1 MEFVIEKATVKQAKA
16 KVAING
22 PAGSGK
28 TMTALILAR
37 ELGPKILVIDTEN
50 RTSAKYANEFDFDIL
65 PLTEYKLTTYIAALE
80 YAAGQ
85 GYDVVIV
92 DSLSH
97 AWAGAGGA
105 LEQVD
110 KEGGKSKF
118 TSGWRVVTPLHN
130 KLIETILTY
139 PTHLIATIRMKMDYI
154 LTTNEKGQQIP
165 QKAGMGIVQ
174 RDGIEYEFDIIAEM
188 DINHNLA
195 VTKTRCSTLDGF
207 EMNKP
212 DGTLGQAINAWL
224 SEGEAISV
232 WPDGWYPSK
241 EQFFGKVRDE
251 FSWSFKTIAEKL
263 KEAGFTDYKP
273 GLAADMWR
281 IIDQNAN
288 TQTEDDTPPDILGDD
303 DTPEQPPL
311 EGLSTEADGSDNYY
325 GE

>member
-1 MEFVIEKATVKQAKA
+1 MDFVIEKATVTQAKA
-16 KVAING
+16 KVALVG

-37 ELGPKILVIDTEN
+37 ELGERTLVIDTEN
-50 RTSAKYANEFDFDIL
+50 KTSAKYANDFEFDIL

-80 YAAGQ
+80 YAADL
-85 GYDVVIV
+85 GYNTVII

-97 AWAGAGGA
+97 AWVGSGGA

-110 KEGGKSKF
+110 NTPGKSKF
-118 TSGWRVVTPLHN
+118 SSGWKVVTPLHN

-154 LTTNEKGQQIP
+154 LTTNERGQQVP
-165 QKAGMGIVQ
+165 QKAGLGIVQ
-174 RDGIEYEFDIIAEM
+174 RDGIEYEFDVIAEM
-188 DINHNLA
+188 DVAHNLA
-195 VTKTRCSTLDGF
+195 ITKTRCSALDGF
-207 EMNKP
+207 AMSKP

-224 SEGEAISV
+224 SEGTDIPV

-241 EQFFGKVRDE
+241 EQFFKRVKDERGLSYKV
-251 FSWSFKTIAEKL
+251 IAEKL
-263 KEAGFTDYKP
+263 KVANFTDYKP

-281 IIDQNAN
+281 ALEPDV
-288 TQTEDDTPPDILGDD
+288 TENGRQDPAKTELEELYPEILGDD
-303 DTPEQPPL
+303 QSPD
-311 EGLSTEADGSDNYY
+311 YH